1 MTSKSS
7 NTSPTRP
14 AIPPAVLTHQKVQC
28 GAVLGLGLTY
38 LFTTPSFVHSLESTF
53 SSYLPFLPATLPVLP
68 SILNHHLLAQ
78 QQQISGAILMGIGSA
93 YLLSLWHHQYE
104 YLYQTVPA
112 RLVIAAAGIGTWIVA
127 PERVGVSLA
136 LIILNDGVS
145 AGLAGWALGQNG
157 FTGKAPKADE
167 KTE

>member
-1 MTSKSS
+1 MSS
-7 NTSPTRP
+7 ATKPPTP
-14 AIPPAVLTHQKVQC
+14 LAFPSAVLTHQKIQC

-38 LFTTPSFVHSLESTF
+38 LTTTPSFIHSLESTF
-53 SSYLPFLPATLPVLP
+53 SSYLPFLPATLPVMP

-78 QQQISGAILMGIGSA
+78 QQQISGAILMGMGSA

-127 PERVGVSLA
+127 PERVGASLA
-136 LIILNDGVS
+136 LIILNDGIS
-145 AGLAGWALGQNG
+145 AALAGWSLGQDG
-157 FTGKAPKADE
+157 FMGRMPGQGRKQE
-167 KTE
+167 

>member
-1 MTSKSS
+1 MSS
-7 NTSPTRP
+7 ATKSPTHP
-14 AIPPAVLTHQKVQC
+14 AFPPAVLTHQKIQC

-38 LFTTPSFVHSLESTF
+38 LTTTPSFIHSLESTF

-93 YLLSLWHHQYE
+93 YFLSLWHRQYE

-112 RLVIAAAGIGTWIVA
+112 RLVIAAAGLLTWTVA

-136 LIILNDGVS
+136 LIVLNDGIS
-145 AGLAGWALGQNG
+145 AVLAGWALGQDG
-157 FTGKAPKADE
+157 FMGRVPGQERKQQ
-167 KTE
+167 